1 MNRATLLQ
9 NTTDL
14 LPTLR
19 ERAAE
24 AEAARKLPDSTIK
37 DLHAADLFRVMQP
50 KIWGGYELDPG
61 TFLEI
66 GMLLGSACGSTG
78 WVYSILCVHSWE
90 LGCMTRTAQEEVW
103 GDDTSV
109 LVSSSYAP
117 TGNVE
122 PTDGG
127 FRLSGRWQFSSGC
140 EHSQWALL
148 GGRVEDGDGAR
159 TCAFLVP
166 RSDYAIEDTWHVIGL
181 RGTGSH
187 DVVIDD
193 AFVPDHR
200 VHALTSGSEVSD
212 SPLYQM
218 PFAALFGYSLTAP
231 VIGMAQGA
239 LDAHIEWTKG
249 RTRKAT
255 ASKVAGEVFSQIRVA
270 EAGREIDAARLQM
283 LATFDD
289 MLAIVDRGDEIPFE
303 TRVRARRDQVLG
315 TRSAVGAV
323 DQVFTNS
330 GAHAIHE
337 TSVIQRFWRDAHAAS
352 LHNSNVAE
360 PILSAYGEL
369 RFGEQQPIG
378 PF

>member
-9 NTTDL
+9 NAADL
-14 LPTLR
+14 LPSLR
-19 ERAAE
+19 ERAADVE
-24 AEAARKLPDSTIK
+24 VARNVPDSTIK
-37 DLHAADLFRVMQP
+37 DLIEADLFRVMQP
-50 KIWGGYELDPG
+50 KLWGGYELDPG
-61 TFLEI
+61 VFLEL
-66 GMLLGSACGSTG
+66 GMLLSTACGSTG

-103 GDDTSV
+103 GDDTNV

-117 TGNVE
+117 TGEVE
-122 PTDGG
+122 PTAGG
-127 FRLSGRWQFSSGC
+127 YRIRGRWQFSSGC
-140 EHSQWALL
+140 EHAKWALL
-148 GGRVEDGDGAR
+148 GARVEDSDGPR

-166 RSDYAIEDTWHVIGL
+166 RSDYVIEDTWRVIGL

-187 DVVIDD
+187 DVVIED

-200 VHALTSGSEVSD
+200 VHALTSGSDVSD
-212 SPLYQM
+212 SRIYRV
-218 PFAALFGYSLTAP
+218 PFPALFGYSLTAP

-239 LDAHIEWTKG
+239 LDAHIDWTKN

-270 EAGREIDAARLQM
+270 EAARDIDAARVQM

-289 MLAIVDRGDEIPFE
+289 MLQTVDRGEEIPYE
-303 TRVRARRDQVLG
+303 ARVRARRDQVLG
-315 TRSAVGAV
+315 TRAAVAAI

-360 PILSAYGEL
+360 PILSAYGAL
-369 RFGEQQPIG
+369 RFGDEQPG

>member
-1 MNRATLLQ
+1 LQ
-9 NTTDL
+9 NAADL

-19 ERAAE
+19 ARAAE
-24 AEAARKLPDSTIK
+24 TEQGRRIPDSTMK
-37 DLHAADLFRVMQP
+37 DLHEAELFRVMQP

-61 TFLEI
+61 VFLEI

-90 LGCMTRTAQEEVW
+90 LGCMTRQAQEEVW
-103 GDDTSV
+103 GEDTSV

-117 TGNVE
+117 TGTVE
-122 PTDGG
+122 AVAGG
-127 FRLSGRWQFSSGC
+127 YRVRGRWQFSSGC

-148 GGRVEDGDGAR
+148 GGRVDDEQGPR

-166 RSDYAIEDTWHVIGL
+166 RADYVIEDTWHVIGL

-187 DVVIDD
+187 DVVIED

-212 SPLYQM
+212 SRLYRV
-218 PFAALFGYSLTAP
+218 PFTALFGYSLTAP

-239 LDAHIEWTKG
+239 FDAHIEWTKS

-283 LATFDD
+283 LSTFDE
-289 MLAIVDRGDEIPFE
+289 MLGLVDRGEEIPFE
-303 TRVRARRDQVLG
+303 ARVRARRDQVLG
-315 TRSAVGAV
+315 TRSAVGAI

-337 TSVIQRFWRDAHAAS
+337 TSEIQRFWRDAHAAS

-360 PILSAYGEL
+360 PILSAYGAL
-369 RFGEQQPIG
+369 RFGEEQPNG